1 MNTFYTGS
9 NRIADAIG
17 RQQDRID
24 QLIDSGV
31 DLQGK
36 PIAASL
42 ERLDESFALS
52 AADHAAFQG
61 QQVKANATGRI
72 NTDEALLIY
81 HALGEWADESNGGW
95 QAGVGIAAKV
105 VITQLMQELLSEAI
119 AAKA

>member
-1 MNTFYTGS
+1 MNKFYSGE
-9 NRIADAIG
+9 NLIADAIE

-36 PIAASL
+36 PIAATL
-42 ERLDESFALS
+42 ERLDESFALG

-61 QQVKANATGRI
+61 QQVKANATGRL

-105 VITQLMQELLSEAI
+105 VITQIMQELLSEAI

>member
-1 MNTFYTGS
+1 MNKFYSGE
-9 NRIADAIG
+9 NLIADAIG

-24 QLIDSGV
+24 KLVESGV

-42 ERLDESFALS
+42 ERLEESFALS
-52 AADHAAFQG
+52 ASEHAAFQNR
-61 QQVKANATGRI
+61 QARAAATGRL

-95 QAGVGIAAKV
+95 QAGVGLGAKV
-105 VITQLMQELLSEAI
+105 VITQIMEQLLSEAI

>member
-1 MNTFYTGS
+1 MNTFYSGE

-24 QLIDSGV
+24 KLVESGV

-42 ERLDESFALS
+42 ERLEESFALS
-52 AADHAAFQG
+52 VADHAAFQN
-61 QQVKANATGRI
+61 QQAKANATGRL

-105 VITQLMQELLSEAI
+105 VITQIMQELLSEAI